1 MWTLIAMALA
11 ALLWLVVFTVGHA
24 GDSGSDGMIMQAV
37 RLVAMGL
44 TALTAA
50 QLLQRLLS
58 YCLLGNKS
66 EGGTASSDLL
76 RAVMNAS
83 LYLVVGVIFL
93 RYGLGQD
100 VTSVLATSALVTVI
114 LGLALQPTLG
124 HLFSGVSI
132 EIERPLRVGDYVR
145 RDDLEGQVISL
156 SWRSVSLLTDRGTT
170 QVMPNAEF
178 TSRSV
183 EIIRA
188 SQPSRH
194 QVVFHMASDSSPSR
208 VMGIALQVLRS
219 NLLGVSRTPAPSVV
233 ILGADPMTGTL
244 RFAARFFTLNF
255 LDRSR
260 IASLFMERLWFALLR
275 EGLSMPSRSA
285 LDWTAEDTVGQALP
299 RQSGDHG
306 GPRVNAALPRHA
318 GAGASAL
325 PLLFG
330 QALGVS
336 AHEGQMRADA
346 LQALVALPVDLR
358 TQLLDHG
365 RVQLY
370 GPDERCTRGLVGV
383 VIQGRLTED
392 RPPQPDERVK
402 DLSRLRARVSAIS
415 AAGVDAP
422 LMAPESF
429 DLFLSRSALAVGP
442 LAHSLCPRIAGC
454 TDDVSL
460 AYEVLAESI
469 DDGAR
474 RLTFLLHSRALPT
487 TRIAAGSW
495 FGWRALVELE
505 DDAYT
510 CRAAQECAVFVWG
523 ADTLRQILIRASTTD
538 LESLAALLQGR
549 DPGVRGVT
557 GERLSAWASATA

>member
-1 MWTLIAMALA
+1 M
-11 ALLWLVVFTVGHA
+11 
-24 GDSGSDGMIMQAV
+24 
-37 RLVAMGL
+37 
-44 TALTAA
+44 
-50 QLLQRLLS
+50 QRLLS

-76 RAVMNAS
+76 RAVMNAT
-83 LYLVVGVIFL
+83 LYLVVGVTFL

-132 EIERPLRVGDYVR
+132 EIERPLRVGDCVR
-145 RDDLEGQVISL
+145 RDDLEGQVVSL

-188 SQPSRH
+188 GQPSRH
-194 QVVFHMASDSSPSR
+194 EVVFYMASDGSPSR

-219 NLLGVSRTPAPSVV
+219 DLLGVSRTPAPSVV

-260 IASLFMERLWFALLR
+260 IASLFMERLWFALSR
-275 EGLSMPSRSA
+275 EELSMPSRSA
-285 LDWTAEDTVGQALP
+285 LEWPAEEDVSQALP
-299 RQSGDHG
+299 KQGSDHG
-306 GPRVNAALPRHA
+306 GQHANAALTRHV
-318 GAGASAL
+318 GAGTRAL
-325 PLLFG
+325 PLRFG
-330 QALGVS
+330 MASGVS
-336 AHEGQMRADA
+336 GHEGQMHAHA
-346 LQALVALPVDLR
+346 LQALGMLPVDLR
-358 TQLLDHG
+358 TQLLEHG

-370 GPDERCTRGLVGV
+370 GPDERCARGLAGV

-392 RPPQPDERVK
+392 RAPQPDQRVQE
-402 DLSRLRARVSAIS
+402 LSRLRACVSAIS
-415 AAGVDAP
+415 AAGADGS

-429 DLFLSRSALAVGP
+429 DLFLNRSALAIGP
-442 LAHSLCPRIAGC
+442 LAHSLCPRIARC

-469 DDGAR
+469 DDGER
-474 RLTFLLHSRALPT
+474 RLTFLLHSRTLPT
-487 TRIAAGSW
+487 TRIAAGFW

-505 DDAYT
+505 DDVHI
-510 CRAAQECAVFVWG
+510 CRAAHGCAVFVWS
-523 ADTLRQILIRASTTD
+523 ADTLRQIILRASTPD

-549 DPGVRGVT
+549 DIGVREVT
-557 GERLSAWASATA
+557 GERFSAWANATA